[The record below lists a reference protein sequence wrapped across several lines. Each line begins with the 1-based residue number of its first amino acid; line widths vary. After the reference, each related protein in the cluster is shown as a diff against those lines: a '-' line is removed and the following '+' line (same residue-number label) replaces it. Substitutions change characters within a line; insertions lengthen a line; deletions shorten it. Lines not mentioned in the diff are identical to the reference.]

1 MSDLPNLIEDRELQA
16 DVLRAAHAI
25 ATAMA
30 NYESDDVVARLL
42 GDLVDMHPNALL
54 CALGH
59 AHVVLRMTL
68 DAGERMR
75 PGFRKVVLRS
85 IGAGLAAT

>member
-1 MSDLPNLIEDRELQA
+1 MSDLIEDSDLQ
-16 DVLRAAHAI
+16 DEVLRTAHAI

-30 NYESDDVVARLL
+30 NYESDDVVAQLL
-42 GDLVDMHPNALL
+42 GELVDMHPNALL

-68 DAGERMR
+68 DAGESMR

-85 IGAGLAAT
+85 IGSGLAAT